1 MEAFLSSIY
10 LSKSITIA
18 RWIAGILGTLL
29 EPAQQKRKLLSL
41 SIGRKH
47 VGSIVLF
54 MLFLFQAWVL
64 QPLQREAAS
73 FVEFKVSSASGVEAA
88 LSWDGS
94 KIVLAKMGRLF
105 VIPAEGGK
113 AQALGGLGFA
123 SSPSWSPDGQQVA
136 FSDGPDQMLYESGM
150 DGQARRLSSAPGD
163 RSAYSRDGRSIA
175 FVRQRELWILDRTS
189 SAERRVAENIMEGT
203 RPLWSPDGREIFY
216 ISGNPA
222 IPLERSILAL
232 AAVQPDRPARK
243 VADVNGVYQMAFS
256 GDGSRVAVLRYQRDD
271 SAAKSQRFAFQVWTT
286 DLTFSGLTRAT
297 AMENISW
304 NVFGL
309 FPSGGFLVLSVSNNS
324 LLRISDDGSSS
335 QPISFEALVRMR
347 RAKVAL
353 PKITLAKPGSR
364 LPVKGLSSPRISPDG
379 RKVAF
384 SALGDIWTTEL
395 DNPANRPQRF
405 SHPAHDMHPAWFPDS
420 RRLAF
425 VSDRGGDYDIWELD
439 GASGE
444 TRRVTSL
451 AGEERFPCISP
462 DGSWIAFTFFDRGEG
477 GSGVDR
483 ARVSIVRIDGSALR
497 HIGQTLYMTNND
509 PIAGW
514 MADGSAVLIPTIA
527 GSIPG
532 EGLRAIPLSDS
543 KPFNLTD
550 WPKRARRIA
559 WPVSSRD
566 RIAFESGEQ
575 LWIQDFSEGKLT
587 GSPRLMEYGRGSWP
601 SFSADGKRLFFLT
614 PDGPALHDFSGATTR
629 KIDLGIFYEVPRS
642 RLLVLADARIGGLG
656 GQRFDIRLQDSRIVK
671 ISPHKKPVRLSGA
684 EIFDLAGR
692 VVVTGLIDAHVHMGD
707 ISYMPR
713 CFLAFGVT
721 TVVDMGSEPLAQ
733 LARAEAFDSGNLPGP
748 RVIYAGDMVSNG
760 PYVGSVWRP
769 IANEDEARRYLERQY
784 ALGARVLKLYAPL
797 PSLVEPF
804 VGLAQQRG
812 LYITGELTFPR
823 AAYGTHG
830 AEHMQS
836 QDDLM
841 LLRAMGASM
850 TPTLVTVDTF
860 LGYAYTSRVESL
872 RPLIERSDWWPPY
885 AKAGILR
892 RMEAKQTD
900 ESPYINPWISQARE
914 AWGLGINLLA
924 GTDTGGPEAG
934 IALHWEMER
943 LVDAGLRAD
952 EALAAASRRTAQAFG
967 LGSELGEVKVG
978 YRADLVVLE
987 ADPYENILN
996 TQKIW
1001 MVLKDGKIVHKR

>member
-1 MEAFLSSIY
+1 MIGA
-10 LSKSITIA
+10 
-18 RWIAGILGTLL
+18 LL
-29 EPAQQKRKLLSL
+29 QPAQQKRKLLSL
-41 SIGRKH
+41 SMGRKH
-47 VGSIVLF
+47 IGCIAILLL
-54 MLFLFQAWVL
+54 LFLHASALQAPQKKV
-64 QPLQREAAS
+64 ANI
-73 FVEFKVSSASGVEAA
+73 VEFTVSSASGVEAA
-88 LSWDGS
+88 LSADGS
-94 KIVLAKMGRLF
+94 RIVFTKMGRLF

-113 AQALGGLGFA
+113 AQALGGLGFT
-123 SSPSWSPDGQQVA
+123 STPSWSPDGQQVA
-136 FSDGPDQMLYESGM
+136 YSDGPDQLLYETGM
-150 DGQARRLSSAPGD
+150 DGKARRLSSAPGD
-163 RSAYSRDGRSIA
+163 RPAYSRDGRSIA
-175 FVRQRELWILDRTS
+175 FVRQRELWILDRSS
-189 SAERRVAENIMEGT
+189 SAERKVAENVMEGT
-203 RPLWSPDGREIFY
+203 RPLWSPNGREIFY

-222 IPLERSILAL
+222 TPLERSILAL
-232 AAVQPDRPARK
+232 AAAQPDRPARK
-243 VADVNGVYQMAFS
+243 VANINGVYQMAFS
-256 GDGSRVAVLRYQRDD
+256 GDGSHVALLRYQIDD
-271 SAAKSQRFAFQVWTT
+271 STAKSQRLAFQVWTT
-286 DLTFSGLTRAT
+286 DLNFSSLTRVT
-297 AMENISW
+297 TMDNLSW
-304 NVFGL
+304 NVLGL
-309 FPSGGFLVLSVSNNS
+309 FPTGGFLVLSASNNS
-324 LLRISDDGSSS
+324 LLRVSDDGTST
-335 QPISFEALVRMR
+335 QPISFEAVVRMR
-347 RAKVAL
+347 RARVSA
-353 PKITLAKPGSR
+353 PKITLAQPGSR

-384 SALGDIWTTEL
+384 SALGDIWTAEL
-395 DNPANRPQRF
+395 DNPASKPRRF
-405 SHPAHDMHPAWFPDS
+405 NHPAHDLHPSWFPDS

-439 GASGE
+439 GASGD

-451 AGEERFPCISP
+451 AGEERFPCLSP

-483 ARVSIVRIDGSALR
+483 ARVSIVRTDGSALR
-497 HIGQTLYMTNND
+497 HIGQTPYMNNND

-514 MADGSAVLIPTIA
+514 MPDGSAVLIPTIA
-527 GSIPG
+527 ASIPG
-532 EGLRAIPLSDS
+532 EGLRAIPLSDN
-543 KPFNLTD
+543 KPFNLMD

-559 WPVSSRD
+559 WPLSCRD
-566 RIAFESGEQ
+566 RVAFESGEQ
-575 LWIQDFSEGKLT
+575 LWVQGFSDGKLT
-587 GSPRLMEYGRGSWP
+587 GSPRLAGDGLGFWP

-614 PDGPALHDFSGATTR
+614 PDGPALHDFSDATTR
-629 KIDLGIFYEVPRS
+629 KIDLGISYEIPRS

-684 EIFDLAGR
+684 EVFDMAGR
-692 VVVTGLIDAHVHMGD
+692 VVAPGLIDAHVHMGD
-707 ISYMPR
+707 LSYMPR

-733 LARAEAFDSGNLPGP
+733 LARAEAFDSGELPGP

-760 PYVGSVWRP
+760 LYVGSVWRP
-769 IANEDEARRYLERQY
+769 IANKDEVRRYLERQY
-784 ALGARVLKLYAPL
+784 ALGARILKLYAPL
-797 PSLVEPF
+797 ASLIEPF
-804 VGLAQQRG
+804 VGLARERG

-823 AAYGTHG
+823 AAYGTHA

-860 LGYAYTSRVESL
+860 LGYAYTSRVELL

-885 AKAGILR
+885 AKAGLLR
-892 RMEAKQTD
+892 RMEGKPTD
-900 ESPYINPWISQARE
+900 QSPYINPWISQARE
-914 AWGLGINLLA
+914 AWRLGINLLA
-924 GTDTGGPEAG
+924 GTDSGGPEAG

-952 EALAAASRRTAQAFG
+952 EALAAATLKTAQAFG

-1001 MVLKDGKIVHKR
+1001 MVLKDGRIVHRR